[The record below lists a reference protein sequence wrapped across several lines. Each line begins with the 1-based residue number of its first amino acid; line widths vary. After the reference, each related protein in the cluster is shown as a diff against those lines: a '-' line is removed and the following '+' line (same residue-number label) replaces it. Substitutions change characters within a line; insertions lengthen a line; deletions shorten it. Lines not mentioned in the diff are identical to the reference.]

1 MLRASHTVH
10 LQCSVYVA
18 RKVGKEAGEVVW
30 MLLTDFIAKLN
41 ASVLSKAGNKELLS
55 EGITLVIG
63 AKANRLVALCKQ
75 L

>member
-1 MLRASHTVH
+1 MH

-18 RKVGKEAGEVVW
+18 RKVEKEAGEVVW
-30 MLLTDFIAKLN
+30 MMLLTDFTAKLN

-63 AKANRLVALCKQ
+63 ANANRLVALCKQ